1 MSLLKKLLG
10 VFTSKPKEKHPLDF
24 TERTARITES
34 PAVQAAAAAPVAPA
48 PAPLNIVP
56 EETKEVVAV
65 PVATPTAVHV
75 ASVAPVAVPQP
86 EQKKAVNKPAV
97 KKATAGRKKK
107 AK

>member
-1 MSLLKKLLG
+1 MSLLKKIFG
-10 VFTSKPKEKHPLDF
+10 VFTSKPEEKHPLDF

-56 EETKEVVAV
+56 EETKEVVAIPVDV
-65 PVATPTAVHV
+65 PVAVHV
-75 ASVAPVAVPQP
+75 APVAPVTVTQP
-86 EQKKAVNKPAV
+86 AQTKAVNKPAV

>member
-65 PVATPTAVHV
+65 PVA
-75 ASVAPVAVPQP
+75 PQP
-86 EQKKAVNKPAV
+86 EQKPAVNKPAV